1 MANINNAVVSERS
14 RSVLAS
20 VARESGT
27 PIYVEIYRKMLQLI
41 KEGEFGYGDMLPGEE
56 ELTSLTGTGRSSVRS
71 ALMLLCE
78 DGYTETR
85 RGRGTFVI
93 YRGDSK
99 EKSAAFPTEYI
110 LPRRRLEAEQ
120 DDVKVWYSLFKKN
133 TYDQFLDEELSADG
147 KEVNIFIR
155 AYGGE
160 SGPAVVSS
168 VYFTDDLIDTEGMTE
183 DRIEE
188 KLEKVFRKKV
198 KTVDTAL
205 SISYSTEMQM
215 AGFGKD
221 LPNKKYLLCV
231 TTWKDKKDRP
241 LAYCKDYYNSD
252 ILRFRQTF
260 SK

>member
-1 MANINNAVVSERS
+1 MANINNAVVSEKS

-20 VARESGT
+20 VARGSGT
-27 PIYVEIYRKMLQLI
+27 PVYVEIYRKMLQLI

-93 YRGDSK
+93 YRGDSG
-99 EKSAAFPTEYI
+99 EKPAAFPTEYI

-120 DDVKVWYSLFKKN
+120 GDVKVWYSLFKKN
-133 TYDQFLDEELSADG
+133 TYDQFLDEELNADG
-147 KEVNIFIR
+147 KEVYIFIR

-168 VYFTDDLIDTEGMTE
+168 VYFTVDLIDTEGMTE

-231 TTWKDKKDRP
+231 TTWKDKKGRP
-241 LAYCKDYYNSD
+241 LAYCKDYYNTD

>member
-20 VARESGT
+20 VARGSGT

-93 YRGDSK
+93 YRGDPK

-155 AYGGE
+155 AYGGG
-160 SGPAVVSS
+160 GPRDFPWVP
-168 VYFTDDLIDTEGMTE
+168 T
-183 DRIEE
+183 
-188 KLEKVFRKKV
+188 
-198 KTVDTAL
+198 
-205 SISYSTEMQM
+205 
-215 AGFGKD
+215 
-221 LPNKKYLLCV
+221 
-231 TTWKDKKDRP
+231 
-241 LAYCKDYYNSD
+241 
-252 ILRFRQTF
+252 
-260 SK
+260 